1 LRERM
6 DNNDQYDTGNYVRD
20 KRPWFGPKRL
30 GWGCGPRTWQG
41 YLVSAIL
48 VLYVILMSTLTKGH
62 MPGVLFAIVPAIA
75 VPFIIMAIQR
85 R

>member
-1 LRERM
+1 ME
-6 DNNDQYDTGNYVRD
+6 NNDQRD
-20 KRPWFGPKRL
+20 PGDYMRNKPPWFGPRQF
-30 GWGCGPRTWQG
+30 GWGYGPRTWQG

-48 VLYVILMSTLTKGH
+48 VLFVILMSTLTRGH
-62 MPGVLFAIVPAIA
+62 MPGMLFAIVPAIA

>member
-1 LRERM
+1 M
-6 DNNDQYDTGNYVRD
+6 DNNDQYDTGNYIRD
-20 KRPWFGPKRL
+20 KRPWFGRKQF
-30 GWGCGPRTWQG
+30 GWGYGPRTWQG

-62 MPGVLFAIVPAIA
+62 MPGMLFAIVPAIA

>member
-1 LRERM
+1 MEI
-6 DNNDQYDTGNYVRD
+6 NDQYDSGDYRQD
-20 KRPWFGPKRL
+20 KPPWFGPKQF
-30 GWGCGPRTWQG
+30 GWGYGPRTWQG

-48 VLYVILMSTLTKGH
+48 VLFVILVGTLTKGH
-62 MPGVLFAIVPAIA
+62 MPEMLFAIVPAIA

>member
-1 LRERM
+1 M
-6 DNNDQYDTGNYVRD
+6 DNNDQYDTGNYIRD
-20 KRPWFGPKRL
+20 KRPWFGPKQFGR
-30 GWGCGPRTWQG
+30 GYGPRTWQG

-62 MPGVLFAIVPAIA
+62 MPGMLFAIVPAIA